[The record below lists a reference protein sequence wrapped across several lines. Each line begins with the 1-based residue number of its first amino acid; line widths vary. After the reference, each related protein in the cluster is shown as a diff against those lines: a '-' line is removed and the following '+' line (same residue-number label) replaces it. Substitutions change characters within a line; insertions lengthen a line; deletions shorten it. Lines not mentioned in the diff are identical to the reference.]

1 MLLSEPV
8 QRSIDEIHIMP
19 ETSLDDWEPG
29 YIDDDE
35 VRAIAERG
43 LRRPIGVT
51 ATGELVFGLG
61 ELRAC
66 RELGWAEVRIVI
78 VDIAGIIA
86 GAYSGEHLRRE
97 FDRSQCI
104 GIRRAILRHVLSP
117 DIFAA
122 LTAG

>member
-1 MLLSEPV
+1 
-8 QRSIDEIHIMP
+8 MP
-19 ETSLDDWEPG
+19 DASLDDWEPG
-29 YIDDDE
+29 YIADNE
-35 VRAIAERG
+35 IRAIAKRG

-66 RELGWAEVRIVI
+66 RELGWTEVRVVI

-86 GAYSGEHLRRE
+86 GVYSAEQLRRE
-97 FDRSQCI
+97 FDRSQRM

-117 DIFAA
+117 EILAA